1 MDNPIQN
8 SSFGLDF
15 HHTGVLVTDIVS
27 SLEHFSIVF
36 GKESISEIYEVST
49 QKVKVCFIKNGEN
62 SFLEL
67 VQPLGDD
74 SVVSKLLK
82 KRISY
87 YHVAYKVNDI
97 HHTIENLEK
106 INYKSLGLF
115 NSEAF
120 KGNLCAFMYSPDG
133 HLIELIEN

>member
-1 MDNPIQN
+1 MGNPIQN

-15 HHTGVLVTDIVS
+15 HHVGVLVTDIVS
-27 SLEHFSIVF
+27 SLEHFSVVF

-49 QKVKVCFIKNGEN
+49 QKVKVCFVKNGEN

-82 KRISY
+82 KRITY
-87 YHVAYKVNDI
+87 YHVAYKVIDI
-97 HHTIENLEK
+97 RHSIHQLEEL
-106 INYKSLGLF
+106 NYKSLDVF

-120 KGNLCAFMYSPDG
+120 EGKLCAFLFTPDG
-133 HLIELIEN
+133 HLIELIEK